1 MGAMPAVT
9 ATGRKLLRSA
19 WLVCKGHS
27 SLVNHLADRQFWRK
41 SAMKKTFALTAALV
55 LMVTAAQ
62 AQKREQDRLKHSGEV
77 LMEIL
82 NVPEDLP
89 RYWLDRA
96 ECVIV
101 LPSVKKAALGVG
113 GNIGRGAMTCRSGA
127 HFTGP
132 WGPPAMYALEG
143 LSFGFQIGGQAT
155 DFVILVVNPRG
166 VSSLLGSK
174 VKLGA
179 DASAAAGPKGRDAE
193 AATDATMHA
202 EMLTYS
208 RARGLFAGVSL
219 EGSTLRPD
227 GSANN
232 NLYGRDIK
240 AREIVLEHKVGTPE
254 SGRLM
259 ISALEKASPRNKS
272 DAKSLETAK

>member
-1 MGAMPAVT
+1 
-9 ATGRKLLRSA
+9 
-19 WLVCKGHS
+19 
-27 SLVNHLADRQFWRK
+27 
-41 SAMKKTFALTAALV
+41 MKKVLILFAGVMLL
-55 LMVTAAQ
+55 VTAAQ
-62 AQKREQDRLKHSGEV
+62 AQKKEQDRLKHSGEV
-77 LMEIL
+77 MMEIL

-101 LPSVKKAALGVG
+101 LPSVKKGALGVG
-113 GNIGRGAMTCRSGA
+113 ANIGRGAMTCRSGP

-143 LSFGFQIGGQAT
+143 ISFGFQIGGQAT
-155 DFVILVVNPRG
+155 DFVILVVNTSG
-166 VSSLLGSK
+166 VNHLLGSK

-193 AATDATMHA
+193 AATDASMHA
-202 EMLTYS
+202 ELLTYS

-232 NLYGRDIK
+232 NLYGHDVT
-240 AREIVLEHKVGTPE
+240 ARQIVIEHKVSTPE
-254 SGRLM
+254 SGRLL

-272 DAKSLETAK
+272 DAKSLETQ

>member
-1 MGAMPAVT
+1 MK
-9 ATGRKLLRSA
+9 KLLV
-19 WLVCKGHS
+19 LVG
-27 SLVNHLADRQFWRK
+27 
-41 SAMKKTFALTAALV
+41 AALM
-55 LMVTAAQ
+55 LVTAAQ

-77 LMEIL
+77 MMEIL

-113 GNIGRGAMTCRSGA
+113 ANIGRGAMTCRSGP

-143 LSFGFQIGGQAT
+143 VSLGFQIGGQAT
-155 DFVILVVNPRG
+155 DFVILVVNTTG
-166 VSSLLGSK
+166 VNHLLGSK
-174 VKLGA
+174 VKIGG
-179 DASAAAGPKGRDAE
+179 DASAAIGPKGRDAE
-193 AATDATMHA
+193 AATDASMHA
-202 EMLTYS
+202 ELLTYS

-240 AREIVLEHKVGTPE
+240 ARDIVIDHKVGTPE
-254 SGRLM
+254 SGRLLV
-259 ISALEKASPRNKS
+259 SALEKASPRNKS
-272 DAKSLETAK
+272 DAKSLETQ

>member
-1 MGAMPAVT
+1 
-9 ATGRKLLRSA
+9 
-19 WLVCKGHS
+19 
-27 SLVNHLADRQFWRK
+27 
-41 SAMKKTFALTAALV
+41 MKKTLVLVATVILLSTAAL
-55 LMVTAAQ
+55 

-77 LMEIL
+77 MMEIL

-101 LPSVKKAALGVG
+101 LPSVKKGALGVG
-113 GNIGRGAMTCRSGA
+113 ANIGRGAMTCRSGP

-143 LSFGFQIGGQAT
+143 VSIGFQIGGQAT
-155 DFVILVVNPRG
+155 DFVILVVNTTG
-166 VSSLLGSK
+166 VSHLLGSK
-174 VKLGA
+174 VKIGG
-179 DASAAAGPKGRDAE
+179 DASAAIGPKGRDAE

-202 EMLTYS
+202 ELLTYS

-240 AREIVLEHKVGTPE
+240 AREIVIDHKVSTPE
-254 SGRLM
+254 SGKLL

-272 DAKSLETAK
+272 DAKSLETPQ